1 MQTGDIG
8 DMMSQFKKEKN
19 ITGEGITDARALA
32 TEAQDTI
39 EKAQQTPV
47 EKPAEEPK
55 QEEQSTAE
63 QPAPEQSNVQLNSD
77 VKMSRRDELLA
88 IETSSE
94 TQRLLDEANEVLVEN
109 PKSKKAAVSTKP
121 VVKDATKKVSATKK
135 VEATKV
141 APKKIELAKKPAA
154 VEEKPQAA
162 LVQKPA
168 AQKAS
173 AKPAEG
179 KSEEKS
185 EHKHHHH
192 HHHKHEHK
200 EKEEEEEE
208 SDDEEE
214 EEEPAQMIVQCPAQ
228 QQCPACDACPPE
240 SPLVEL
246 QEDGKQLRFQ
256 PDPDSPELIQ
266 LSVIPSNFRDT
277 VKSVD
282 VVDSSKILGFNTFND
297 MLTQE
302 KHSDLEDRESD
313 FYNVTVNLVLRRMT
327 KFQADETHKKRMQAK
342 TGEIVPLQHLS
353 QILENRPEDQAQVL
367 TFTDLITTLEN
378 EGGLVVSDTN
388 EDNENDEAEIQE
400 KSENMHAPKPRDHK
414 FTEYIVPKDKKDQVD
429 EVFSKI
435 QDDDMRQEQSFD
447 QTSVPKTAALQQEM
461 AHEREHDQFLR
472 RLDRNHMSSV
482 TQGNKVE
489 VEAVPEAETNTAT
502 DEESHQQVEQEEEGV
517 AIQQHNVPTNQQ
529 MMEIKMRQQQMEIQR
544 QEEMHQQQIHQQ
556 EMEVQQQRIAASQ
569 MAAMQKMKEQREQQI
584 QEHQL
589 EEQQQ

>member
-1 MQTGDIG
+1 
-8 DMMSQFKKEKN
+8 
-19 ITGEGITDARALA
+19 
-32 TEAQDTI
+32 
-39 EKAQQTPV
+39 
-47 EKPAEEPK
+47 
-55 QEEQSTAE
+55 
-63 QPAPEQSNVQLNSD
+63 
-77 VKMSRRDELLA
+77 
-88 IETSSE
+88 
-94 TQRLLDEANEVLVEN
+94 
-109 PKSKKAAVSTKP
+109 
-121 VVKDATKKVSATKK
+121 
-135 VEATKV
+135 
-141 APKKIELAKKPAA
+141 
-154 VEEKPQAA
+154 
-162 LVQKPA
+162 
-168 AQKAS
+168 
-173 AKPAEG
+173 
-179 KSEEKS
+179 
-185 EHKHHHH
+185 
-192 HHHKHEHK
+192 
-200 EKEEEEEE
+200 
-208 SDDEEE
+208 
-214 EEEPAQMIVQCPAQ
+214 MIVQCPAQ
-228 QQCPACDACPPE
+228 QQCPVCDACPPE

-246 QEDGKQLRFQ
+246 QEDGKQMRFQ

-266 LSVIPSNFRDT
+266 LSVIPSNIRDT

-282 VVDSSKILGFNTFND
+282 IVDSSKILGFNTFND

-342 TGEIVPLQHLS
+342 TGEIVPVQHLS
-353 QILENRPEDQAQVL
+353 QILESRPEDQAQVL

-378 EGGLVVSDTN
+378 EGGLVVSDSN

-400 KSENMHAPKPRDHK
+400 QSENMHAPKPRDHK

-447 QTSVPKTAALQQEM
+447 QTSVPKAAALQQEM

-502 DEESHQQVEQEEEGV
+502 DEESHQVVEQEEEGV

-544 QEEMHQQQIHQQ
+544 QEEMHQ
-556 EMEVQQQRIAASQ
+556 
-569 MAAMQKMKEQREQQI
+569 
-584 QEHQL
+584 
-589 EEQQQ
+589 